1 MDQPVEECP
10 GGYDDGRG
18 GNRAAVAQ
26 ADATANAGAFQ
37 TFAAFGIAG
46 GKLFDEQSGNLGLLE
61 LEIRLALENLA
72 HLEPVLLLVA
82 LRAGRPHGGTA
93 RGVEQAELNADG
105 VGDLAHDAA
114 QGIDFAHQVSF
125 GNAADRGIAGHLR
138 DQIHVEREQRGAK
151 PQARRRYRGLAA
163 GVAGA
168 DNDYVVLLGVL
179 QTATLHRRKQSGFPI
194 LEGALEIPRITIL
207 AARPDCGTHP
217 KAFKVASRAL
227 LRNNER
233 GRLESTL
240 VVQLCRAFCAER
252 ACATSQ
258 SLPIVSPPL
267 DYDFCA
273 GVLRIRRCSVSFQN
287 PCCGPVMLTT
297 NLEQSRSSTPRRLQP
312 QCVSGGQ

>member
-1 MDQPVEECP
+1 LVPIV
-10 GGYDDGRG
+10 DDEIDHFCLA
-18 GNRAAVAQ
+18 NVQ
-26 ADATANAGAFQ
+26 AG
-37 TFAAFGIAG
+37 
-46 GKLFDEQSGNLGLLE
+46 LG
-61 LEIRLALENLA
+61 LENLA

-114 QGIDFAHQVSF
+114 QGVHFAHQVSL

-168 DNDYVVLLGVL
+168 DNDYVVLFCVL

-217 KAFKVASRAL
+217 KALAEASRATAQK
-227 LRNNER
+227 RK
-233 GRLESTL
+233 
-240 VVQLCRAFCAER
+240 RA
-252 ACATSQ
+252 
-258 SLPIVSPPL
+258 P
-267 DYDFCA
+267 
-273 GVLRIRRCSVSFQN
+273 
-287 PCCGPVMLTT
+287 
-297 NLEQSRSSTPRRLQP
+297 
-312 QCVSGGQ
+312 